1 MKIKKILANDL
12 QLNTQDTMLA
22 ICSRCKTDYTL
33 LAREGIPHNCYAPHF
48 AEVRDLP
55 ITDLPRYIERQL
67 SLNLLGNR
75 STDHHNEDH
84 YNRTYSDY
92 QLWGEAERQ
101 VFTNSRNDISDAPQ
115 IYILRKP
122 TCGGG
127 VQQSPFTE
135 DFVSLPKRML
145 RATLG
150 FLNLQVKE

>member
-12 QLNTQDTMLA
+12 QLNKEDTVLA
-22 ICSRCKTDYTL
+22 ICSHCFTDFTK
-33 LAREGIPHNCYAPHF
+33 LARLGINHDCYVSHP
-48 AEVRDLP
+48 AEVRDLSIP
-55 ITDLPRYIERQL
+55 DFPKYAETQL

-92 QLWGEAERQ
+92 QLWHETERQ
-101 VFTNSRNDISDAPQ
+101 VFTNSRSDISDAPQ